1 MNHVR
6 IGTLIL
12 GLAAAVLTA
21 WTGATP
27 TRAAEEE
34 EGKIVHSVYFKLKDN
49 SPAAQKKLVEAC
61 QKYLTKHPGEVV
73 YAAGP
78 RAAAFT
84 RDVNDKDFD
93 VGLVIIFQGK
103 EAHDKY
109 QTSERHQKF
118 IAENREGLQSVR
130 VFDAR
135 ATESEET
142 PVVRPQTTASGI
154 ARQKTL
160 VHNVYFSLKDNSPAA
175 QKKLVDA
182 CRKYLTKHAGEL
194 YFAAGAR
201 ATGFAGQFNDKDFD
215 VGLHIVFTDKA
226 AHDKY
231 QEDARHKQFIA
242 ENKDNWKKVRVF
254 DTDSQG

>member
-1 MNHVR
+1 MDKVR
-6 IGTLIL
+6 IGSLVL
-12 GLAAAVLTA
+12 GFAAAVLTVG
-21 WTGATP
+21 TGPTP
-27 TRAAEEE
+27 TQAAGEE

-49 SPAAQKKLVEAC
+49 SAAAQKKLVEAC
-61 QKYLTKHPGEVV
+61 QKYLTKHPGEVAF
-73 YAAGP
+73 AAGP
-78 RAAAFT
+78 RAADFT
-84 RDVNDKDFD
+84 REVNDKDFD

-118 IAENREGLQSVR
+118 IAENRESLQGVR

-135 ATESEET
+135 AAESEAT
-142 PVVRPQTTASGI
+142 PVAKPMTTAGP

-160 VHNVYFSLKDNSPAA
+160 VHNVFFSLKDNSPAA

-182 CRKYLTKHAGEL
+182 CRKYLTKHDGEI
-194 YFAAGAR
+194 YFAAGQR
-201 ATGFAGQFNDKDFD
+201 ETGLAGEFNDKDFD
-215 VGLHIVFTDKA
+215 VGLYIVFKDKA

-231 QEDARHKQFIA
+231 QEDARHKQFIS
-242 ENKDNWKKVRVF
+242 ENGDNWKKVRVF

>member
-1 MNHVR
+1 MNNVR

-12 GLAAAVLTA
+12 GLAAAVLTV

-27 TRAAEEE
+27 TRAAGEE

-49 SPAAQKKLVEAC
+49 SAAAQKKLVDAC
-61 QKYLTKHPGEVV
+61 QKYLTKHPGEVA

-109 QTSERHQKF
+109 QTSDRHQKF
-118 IAENREGLQSVR
+118 IAENRESLQSVR

-135 ATESEET
+135 GAVSEET
-142 PVVRPQTTASGI
+142 PVAKPMTAAGN

-160 VHNVYFSLKDNSPAA
+160 VHNVFFSLKDNSPAA

-182 CRKYLTKHAGEL
+182 CQKYLTKHDGEL
-194 YFAAGAR
+194 YFAAGPR

-215 VGLHIVFTDKA
+215 VGLYIVFKDKA

-231 QEDARHKQFIA
+231 QEDARHKQFIS
-242 ENKDNWKKVRVF
+242 ENRDNWKKVRVF
-254 DTDSQG
+254 DTDSHG